1 MAERVTMK
9 TIAERMGVSVN
20 TVHKALTGK
29 PGVSDQ
35 MREHIVRCAEKL
47 GYRRNANA
55 SNLRRQDL
63 VVAVLLPSL
72 EGEGHYYFRYLWEGI
87 ERYRKE
93 AENAIVLDCRPYPT
107 GAYAQALERLAEEMS
122 QGSKVDGMV
131 AYAPSDARSLELL
144 SGLGREGVPTELLD
158 GDTDLP
164 NNVGCMVADYVSAGQ
179 LMAEQ
184 ALNMLPPEPQSIL
197 LLSGDRQTSSH
208 AMVREA
214 FLSTMAEH
222 APVHQ
227 IREIFGAHSEVDA
240 LRKETKTALLSGSQ
254 PALACSVF
262 AVGTEVLCQALGE
275 SGLAGKVPAIGND
288 LFPESVEAL
297 ETGVLRNFVFK
308 DPVGRAYKAIETLC
322 SYLLWGQRPPERT
335 AVGDVDMVFRSNLA
349 QYCRHVGISRS

>member
-9 TIAERMGVSVN
+9 TIAGRVGVSVN

-29 PGVSDQ
+29 PGVSEQ
-35 MREHIVRCAEKL
+35 MRERIVRCAEGL

-63 VVAVLLPSL
+63 VVAVLLPSP

-87 ERYRKE
+87 ERYPRE
-93 AENAIVLDCRPYPT
+93 ADNAVVLDCRPYPT
-107 GAYAQALERLAEEMS
+107 GAYARALEELAEEIS
-122 QGSKVDGMV
+122 QGRKVDGMV

-158 GDTDLP
+158 GDVDLP
-164 NNVGCMVADYVSAGQ
+164 NNIGCMVADYASAGQ

-184 ALNMLPPEPQSIL
+184 ALNMLPSEPQDIL
-197 LLSGDRQTSSH
+197 LLSGDRQMSSH
-208 AMVREA
+208 AKVWEA

-222 APVHQ
+222 APAHQ
-227 IREIFGAHSEVDA
+227 IREIFGAHSEVDV
-240 LRKETKTALLSGSQ
+240 LRKETKSALLSDPH

-262 AVGTEVLCQALGE
+262 AVGTEVLCQALRE

-297 ETGVLRNFVFK
+297 KAGVLRNVVFK
-308 DPVGRAYKAIETLC
+308 DPAGRAREAIETLC
-322 SYLLWGQRPPERT
+322 SYLLWGQRSSER
-335 AVGDVDMVFRSNLA
+335 AVVGDVDMVFRSNLA
-349 QYCRHVGISRS
+349 QYCRHVGIPYS